1 MKLNIQSAC
10 QGGAIASV
18 AGNIVDNKVAQFEFD
33 FGAGEFFYLCTAEGK
48 GRVKGQSSAEFA
60 LEHLRDGF
68 SMGDITAENQVDD
81 MFAQCRYLNLE
92 INGVGKHLEDIAG
105 HGCELNGVFGVEANG
120 YSLAAGGGRA
130 YVYRDGTLSPMSDPT
145 APLGY
150 GVEEDEAAIWQ
161 MGSELADG
169 DIVLVVSKAVTEA
182 LSDDELEDILYL
194 SNYPAEHIL
203 CSAKDEGLEKDAP
216 AAVVAAKVGGGD
228 FREIDPDADY
238 EDDDGKYDAWA

>member
-1 MKLNIQSAC
+1 MAF
-10 QGGAIASV
+10 SV
-18 AGNIVDNKVAQFEFD
+18 LVVFLALRKRIKFIRALKKTCRENGFTLFELKRPYRSIFRDN
-33 FGAGEFFYLCTAEGK
+33 GK
-48 GRVKGQSSAEFA
+48 Y
-60 LEHLRDGF
+60 
-68 SMGDITAENQVDD
+68 T
-81 MFAQCRYLNLE
+81 
-92 INGVGKHLEDIAG
+92 
-105 HGCELNGVFGVEANG
+105 FGVEANG

-150 GVEEDEAAIWQ
+150 GVEEDEATIWQ

-228 FREIDPDADY
+228 FREIDPDVDY